1 MVDAGLAR
9 ASCRVVHDSSTT
21 SGAICNWIWVGER
34 AGPAVAPPFYASVY
48 GFLGHDRRECGA
60 LIDGD

>member
-1 MVDAGLAR
+1 VRKLQGGSRFVND
-9 ASCRVVHDSSTT
+9 V
-21 SGAICNWIWVGER
+21 GAICNWIWVGER

-48 GFLGHDRRECGA
+48 GFLGQSRRECGA